1 LGIKNKKRVE
11 VTKNTSKR
19 PKHIPQRT
27 CVGCRKVLAK
37 RELLRLVRTPGG
49 VEVDPTGKLSG
60 RGVYL
65 HNLRSCWEHG
75 LKGAVANALKTEIN
89 TENLL
94 ALKAIMANMPND
106 NPETTSLPSQGI
118 E

>member
-1 LGIKNKKRVE
+1 M
-11 VTKNTSKR
+11 TKNTSKR

-37 RELLRLVRTPGG
+37 RNLLRLVRTPNGI
-49 VEVDPTGKLSG
+49 VLDPTGKLSG

-65 HNLRSCWEHG
+65 HNLRSCWEQG

-89 TENLL
+89 AGDMLS
-94 ALKAIMANMPND
+94 LKSIMATMPND
-106 NPETTSLPSQGI
+106 NPEEIGLPSKGT

>member
-1 LGIKNKKRVE
+1 

-37 RELLRLVRTPGG
+37 RELLRLVRTPNG
-49 VEVDPTGKLSG
+49 VVLDPTGKLTG

-65 HNLRSCWEHG
+65 HKLRSCWERG

-89 TENLL
+89 ANDMST
-94 ALKAIMANMPND
+94 LKSFMATMPD
-106 NPETTSLPSQGI
+106 EHPDEIEIPLQGS

>member
-1 LGIKNKKRVE
+1 

-37 RELLRLVRTPGG
+37 RELLRLVRTPNG
-49 VEVDPTGKLSG
+49 VVVDPSGKLSG

-65 HNLRSCWEHG
+65 HNLRSCWERG
-75 LKGAVANALKTEIN
+75 LKGAVANALKTEISAADM
-89 TENLL
+89 LS
-94 ALKAIMANMPND
+94 LKTIMATMPD
-106 NPETTSLPSQGI
+106 EHPETSVLPLQGS